1 MRINSIL
8 YTMGMLFYI
17 LDLKRFEI
25 GFCPLIA
32 SIFLYKPCL
41 FKGEQLILRDHPVF
55 CIYQSSLLFDFPRK
69 LAVL

>member
-1 MRINSIL
+1 
-8 YTMGMLFYI
+8 MGMLFDT

-41 FKGEQLILRDHPVF
+41 FKGELLILRDRPVF
-55 CIYQSSLLFDFPRK
+55 GIYQSSFLSDFPSK
-69 LAVL
+69 LAIL